1 MRRIAPLT
9 AALVLAVASV
19 CAPAQESRLP
29 DIGSSAGELL
39 TPAQQEQYGAMML
52 AQLRQYDYLL
62 EDPLVDQWL
71 DALGNRLATHSDR
84 PDQSFNFF
92 LIKQRQVNAF
102 ATLGGY
108 IGVNA
113 GLVLAAER

>member
-9 AALVLAVASV
+9 AALVLAIASV

-62 EDPLVDQWL
+62 EDPLVDRGRGL
-71 DALGNRLATHSDR
+71 RRVDLAG
-84 PDQSFNFF
+84 
-92 LIKQRQVNAF
+92 KQRV
-102 ATLGGY
+102 
-108 IGVNA
+108 GVRQHA
-113 GLVLAAER
+113 VKDQHRQPRPRPCG